1 MLSGKQMAER
11 HIMAMVPATPR
22 FIIRLPA
29 DLRAELEKIA
39 KAENRS
45 LTNLIIYALREW
57 LAGRG
62 RRA

>member
-1 MLSGKQMAER
+1 MAER
-11 HIMAMVPATPR
+11 HKLVMVPATPR
-22 FIIRLPA
+22 FLIRLPT
-29 DLRAELEKIA
+29 DLRAELEQIA

-62 RRA
+62 RRP